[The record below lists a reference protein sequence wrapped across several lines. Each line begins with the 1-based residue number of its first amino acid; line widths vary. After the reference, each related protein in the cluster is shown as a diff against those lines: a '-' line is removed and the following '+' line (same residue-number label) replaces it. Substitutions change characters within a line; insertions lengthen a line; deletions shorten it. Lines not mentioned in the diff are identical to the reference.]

1 MASEVLNYV
10 SPKRRR
16 RIPWY
21 HWIPLAVLVSLLL
34 VAGIYARLHWNDP
47 QLWDL

>member
-1 MASEVLNYV
+1 MGPEVLNYV

-21 HWIPLAVLVSLLL
+21 HWIPLAVLTFLIIGACV
-34 VAGIYARLHWNDP
+34 YAWLHRNDP
-47 QLWDL
+47 RFWDL